1 MEKLAKAR
9 AARAAQA
16 GDKAAARKALSAA
29 GHVARWRAPAA
40 AASPLAAV
48 AAGRP
53 AGGAPASP
61 PVAAGARPAASPL
74 AAYPAVPRRG
84 WTGLGNLG
92 ATCFM
97 NSVLQGLAS
106 VPWVL
111 GWLRLHFAEH
121 KELREAAA
129 GRKRLQEAPGGR
141 QRAVWGAANCLPCEV
156 ARVLAAVTQQA
167 GAPFEPTE
175 LARHLRH
182 LVPLVAL
189 SFCDLPPEGPSTR
202 NSPSGGEVGGGGGG
216 RCFN

>member
-1 MEKLAKAR
+1 MEISSNAAKAT
-9 AARAAQA
+9 AARAA
-16 GDKAAARKALSAA
+16 KAAARKRQTAA
-29 GHVARWRAPAA
+29 AAAARTRAPAA

-61 PVAAGARPAASPL
+61 PVAVGAAGGLVSARPAAVPR
-74 AAYPAVPRRG
+74 YPAVPRRG

-111 GWLRLHFAEH
+111 GWARLHFAEH

-189 SFCDLPPEGPSTR
+189 CFCDFPPEGP
-202 NSPSGGEVGGGGGG
+202 
-216 RCFN
+216 

>member
-1 MEKLAKAR
+1 MSVR
-9 AARAAQA
+9 
-16 GDKAAARKALSAA
+16 
-29 GHVARWRAPAA
+29 PAA
-40 AASPLAAV
+40 A
-48 AAGRP
+48 
-53 AGGAPASP
+53 P
-61 PVAAGARPAASPL
+61 P
-74 AAYPAVPRRG
+74 YPAVPRRG

-129 GRKRLQEAPGGR
+129 GRKRLEAAGGR

-189 SFCDLPPEGPSTR
+189 SFCDLPPAGPSTR
-202 NSPSGGEVGGGGGG
+202 NYPSGGAVGGGGGG

>member
-1 MEKLAKAR
+1 MEKAAKAR
-9 AARAAQA
+9 AAQAA
-16 GDKAAARKALSAA
+16 KAAARKQHAA
-29 GHVARWRAPAA
+29 AAIDARWRAPAA

-61 PVAAGARPAASPL
+61 PVAAGARPTASPL

-111 GWLRLHFAEH
+111 GWARLHFVEN
-121 KELREAAA
+121 KKLREAAA
-129 GRKRLQEAPGGR
+129 GRKRLQEAAGGR
-141 QRAVWGAANCLPCEV
+141 PRAVWGATNCLPCEV

-175 LARHLRH
+175 LARHLSTIGPFRTDKQADVH
-182 LVPLVAL
+182 EFLLKLLDCL
-189 SFCDLPPEGPSTR
+189 S
-202 NSPSGGEVGGGGGG
+202 
-216 RCFN
+216 

>member
-1 MEKLAKAR
+1 
-9 AARAAQA
+9 
-16 GDKAAARKALSAA
+16 
-29 GHVARWRAPAA
+29 
-40 AASPLAAV
+40 
-48 AAGRP
+48 
-53 AGGAPASP
+53 
-61 PVAAGARPAASPL
+61 
-74 AAYPAVPRRG
+74 
-84 WTGLGNLG
+84 
-92 ATCFM
+92 M

-111 GWLRLHFAEH
+111 GWARLHFAEH

-129 GRKRLQEAPGGR
+129 GHKRLQEAAGGR

-202 NSPSGGEVGGGGGG
+202 S
-216 RCFN
+216 